1 MRRRIDRV
9 KLVAAMA
16 RAELTGQQL
25 AERSGVSR
33 VTITAIRSGKSC
45 SLETAHKLTAILGE
59 DILVSEYGHEND
71 C

>member
-45 SLETAHKLTAILGE
+45 SLETARKLTAILGE
-59 DILVSEYGHEND
+59 DILVPEYGHEND